1 MWIPKSIECSIRDL
15 DATTSPRKPA
25 KTLILKMVF
34 ACSFTFLIRG
44 CAIRD
49 SSLSN
54 AMRLSRCPRGALEA
68 GCWERGKSQPRR
80 RTGVVGDFFWN

>member
-1 MWIPKSIECSIRDL
+1 MRPPLRE
-15 DATTSPRKPA
+15 KPA

-34 ACSFTFLIRG
+34 AYSFTFLIRG

-54 AMRLSRCPRGALEA
+54 AMRLSRCLQETLEA
-68 GCWERGKSQPRR
+68 GCWEREGNRLPRR
-80 RTGVVGDFFWN
+80 RTGVVGDFLEY